1 MEKKLISIIIP
12 VYNVKDYLEDCLNS
26 IINQTYKNLEII
38 LVDDG
43 SMDGSSDICDKFAQ
57 LDTSIMVIHQTNA
70 GAAAARKKGVM
81 YASGFYICF
90 VDADDRIDSKMIEF
104 LVEHIEGNDLI
115 TSGCYCEL
123 FSGELWIR
131 TDAFDSGNYDTKE
144 KMEYF
149 IANMIAFHNRF
160 EDGIL
165 PFLVNKMYRS
175 DILKDV
181 ITSIHLNISYAED
194 RDLLFRY
201 ILKCKS
207 IRVTHESFYYYRY
220 RSNSAVRSVNRNF
233 MSDLNNLYLSL
244 SKVFEEHP
252 QKQALIHQQQLW
264 SYGD

>member
-131 TDAFDSGNYDTKE
+131 TDAFDSSSAPFVSENTTSRRTK
-144 KMEYF
+144 
-149 IANMIAFHNRF
+149 
-160 EDGIL
+160 
-165 PFLVNKMYRS
+165 
-175 DILKDV
+175 
-181 ITSIHLNISYAED
+181 
-194 RDLLFRY
+194 
-201 ILKCKS
+201 
-207 IRVTHESFYYYRY
+207 
-220 RSNSAVRSVNRNF
+220 
-233 MSDLNNLYLSL
+233 YL
-244 SKVFEEHP
+244 
-252 QKQALIHQQQLW
+252 
-264 SYGD
+264 